1 MKKTITDYLTV
12 LLGTGV
18 GRGIAFFNSII
29 IARALGK
36 EDFGKFTIFFVVM
49 VLTWMFP
56 QAFDTVFVRYAKT
69 AKDENHKNEFLRV
82 SFFLKSVYAIA
93 GLILAYPIAK
103 VLSTAC
109 FKKPEVSTFIVL
121 AIISGIFQAFLM
133 TIASI
138 YQEREHFNIFSFLY
152 ASYTISIFIGLLLL
166 KYASTWFNLNNVIAI
181 HVLVS
186 IAIGCASIF
195 LLFNRKIKRLWP
207 LNQEC
212 LAKSFR
218 MGKWVF
224 WSAVMGFAFSR
235 VDTLLLPM
243 YVLFEDIGTYGVA
256 QQITMLI
263 SVLIGSLANVFLPK
277 ACAAARS
284 KEELRRYLK
293 SAAPIVLVI
302 ILSILGLMVFARG
315 AINILYG
322 ARYISGTK
330 ITQVLL
336 GGWLFAVFFMP
347 FGSLFYAFE
356 DSLGRFLVDTFRFTA
371 AIVLVL
377 FLAPKYGVIGA
388 AWGMTFA
395 HILYCVFGFLTLGIR
410 YRRYQRF

>member
-18 GRGIAFFNSII
+18 GRGIAFVNSII
-29 IARALGK
+29 IARTLGK

-82 SFFLKSVYAIA
+82 SFFLKSVYALA

-103 VLSTAC
+103 ILSTAC
-109 FKKPEVSTFIVL
+109 FKKPEISTFIVL
-121 AIISGIFQAFLM
+121 AIVSGIFQAFLM

-152 ASYTISIFIGLLLL
+152 ALYTFSIFIGLLLL
-166 KYASTWFNLNNVIAI
+166 KYASTWFNLTNVIAI

-186 IAIGCASIF
+186 IAIGGASIY
-195 LLFNRKIKRLWP
+195 LLFKRKIKRPWP
-207 LNQEC
+207 LDREC

-235 VDTLLLPM
+235 VDTLLLPR
-243 YVLFEDIGTYGVA
+243 YVPFDAIGTYGAA

-284 KEELRRYLK
+284 KDELKRYLK
-293 SAAPIVLVI
+293 SAAPIVFVI
-302 ILSILGLMVFARG
+302 ILSILGLMVFAQG

-371 AIVLVL
+371 AVVLVL
-377 FLAPKYGVIGA
+377 FLAPKYGVTGA

-410 YRRYQRF
+410 YRGYQRF